1 MIVATIGFMMVGI
14 GVSVIIPMIYTI
26 AGNNEKMPSSL
37 AIAMVSSIGYFGFL
51 MGPPLIGY
59 ISELFNLR
67 YSFAVVGC
75 FGILISL
82 LVRKISV
89 IK

>member
-1 MIVATIGFMMVGI
+1 MLIGL
-14 GVSVIIPMIYTI
+14 GVSSIVPMVYSI
-26 AGNNEKMPSSL
+26 AGNNKKVPAGK
-37 AIAMVSSIGYFGFL
+37 AITMVSSIGYFGFL

-75 FGILISL
+75 FGILISF
-82 LVRKISV
+82 LVSKIRA